1 MTLSPE
7 VLSGLRDRLEPCPF
21 CGGAVELTSSK
32 TLGDRLFCIKC
43 PDDSPCV
50 GSGLGIYVVAGQVE
64 TAIAAWNRRAALD
77 LSPPV
82 VEEGLSLPR
91 VDGKIAPPVEIGYTN
106 YRGEF
111 AVRCI
116 VPVSFWYGSTDWH
129 PEPQWLVKAWDADKG
144 AERDFAFKD
153 FSPPASPSK
162 PEEPAPVPIPEPQAV
177 AWRYRYEETGEDN
190 EMIWSDWIV
199 VKWKPNRSVFSTK
212 VEIEPLAPLSGGGK
226 VEVTNGVVDA
236 QWQWLCDKDDRSS
249 PVEYPDMALVTRD
262 ELGEIITAALSTMG
276 GKP

>member
-1 MTLSPE
+1 MTAPSNPAE
-7 VLSGLRDRLEPCPF
+7 V
-21 CGGAVELTSSK
+21 GAQPRSFWLHY
-32 TLGDRLFCIKC
+32 DHQ
-43 PDDSPCV
+43 
-50 GSGLGIYVVAGQVE
+50 AGQWRVDDRPPSVIRAGAEVIHVVE
-64 TAIAAWNRRAALD
+64 VAP
-77 LSPPV
+77 SPPIGDTGGV
-82 VEEGLSLPR
+82 GEDYPR

-212 VEIEPLAPLSGGGK
+212 VEIDMDRDNLGNPLPDDA
-226 VEVTNGVVDA
+226 GVGWVYLTQGDFRRA
-236 QWQWLCDKDDRSS
+236 K
-249 PVEYPDMALVTRD
+249 
-262 ELGEIITAALSTMG
+262 AALDSGSKT
-276 GKP
+276 

>member
-1 MTLSPE
+1 MTLPPE
-7 VLSGLRDRLEPCPF
+7 VLSGLRERLEPCPF

-82 VEEGLSLPR
+82 VEEDAAWLADR
-91 VDGKIAPPVEIGYTN
+91 VDALADAVEERYGGLRVTFGHGGVGRNGGSLSVKEVCDGYAALL
-106 YRGEF
+106 R
-111 AVRCI
+111 
-116 VPVSFWYGSTDWH
+116 STT
-129 PEPQWLVKAWDADKG
+129 
-144 AERDFAFKD
+144 
-153 FSPPASPSK
+153 ASPSK
-162 PEEPAPVPIPEPQAV
+162 PEEGADHIAGVGKMVPVPEPQAV
-177 AWRYRYEETGEDN
+177 AWRIDTDDQVELLAKECGINNRRYMTPKDYS
-190 EMIWSDWIV
+190 IWCEQQ
-199 VKWKPNRSVFSTK
+199 RQFAR
-212 VEIEPLAPLSGGGK
+212 LAAAPLSGGGK

-262 ELGEIITAALSTMG
+262 ELGEIIVAVLSTMG